1 MLVVSNDNLINYS
14 LYPMLDLVVQFLHT
28 TRLSINFGI
37 ILLIFKMKYKK
48 ETLFATTALVSITL
62 PVFVVYI

>member
-1 MLVVSNDNLINYS
+1 
-14 LYPMLDLVVQFLHT
+14 MLDLVVQFLHT

-62 PVFVVYI
+62 PVFVVYNTTVPKMQVIHSTM